1 MGNGSIVNAK
11 GKGIV
16 AIQAKEATKYI
27 RDVLL
32 VPDLEQSLLS
42 VGQLVEHGYMVHF
55 EDNGCKIYDK
65 SDGKKVMAN
74 VKMEKSRNF
83 PISFHYLRYNAL
95 KVEVKNESW
104 LWHKRY
110 GHLNFQSLRS
120 LQQKEMVYGLPKIE
134 SKKDICEGCVLGKQ
148 HRESFPREKA
158 WRAKAPLELVH
169 TDVCGPMRT
178 PSLSENRYFIIFI
191 DDYSRMTWVHF
202 MRQKLEEAISEAFEG
217 LWMYLLCTYS

>member
-1 MGNGSIVNAK
+1 MGNGYLVNAK
-11 GKGIV
+11 GKGTV

-32 VPDLEQSLLS
+32 VPNLEENLLS

-65 SDGKKVMAN
+65 SDGKKVIAN

-83 PISFHYLRYNAL
+83 PISLHYPKYNAL

-120 LQQKEMVYGLPKIE
+120 LQQKEMVYGLRKLNQRRIFVKDVFLVNNIE
-134 SKKDICEGCVLGKQ
+134 NHS
-148 HRESFPREKA
+148 
-158 WRAKAPLELVH
+158 LERKHGRL
-169 TDVCGPMRT
+169 
-178 PSLSENRYFIIFI
+178 
-191 DDYSRMTWVHF
+191 
-202 MRQKLEEAISEAFEG
+202 KLH
-217 LWMYLLCTYS
+217 